1 MKSAIIGAGTY
12 GQVYFYYLKRAGIEV
27 VAFIDDN
34 REILGKEI
42 LGVPVL
48 CTTAELSVLQ
58 KKYGIEAV
66 YCPIGN
72 NDVRV
77 RILEQA
83 KAYGLKTPCFIDKS
97 AEIADGVTIGE
108 GVYILVRATVMPF
121 VKLEDYVMLSMSCN
135 IAHHS
140 VLKKGTFISTGVNF
154 GASIEAEEKSYVG
167 IGATI
172 MTGLHRLGKSCLIG
186 AGSVVVRDVPDNAV
200 MAGVPA
206 KVLKIKTN

>member
-12 GQVYFYYLKRAGIEV
+12 GQVYLSYLKRAGIDV

-34 REILGKEI
+34 KEIIGTDILGI
-42 LGVPVL
+42 PVL
-48 CTTAELSVLQ
+48 CSTAELPILQ

-83 KAYGLKTPCFIDKS
+83 KDCGLKTPSFIDKS
-97 AEIADGVTIGE
+97 AEIANDVTIGD

-135 IAHHS
+135 VAHHS

-154 GASIEAEEKSYVG
+154 GASIVAEEKSYVG

-186 AGSVVVRDVPDNAV
+186 AGSVVIKDVPEKAV
-200 MAGVPA
+200 VAGVPA
-206 KVLKIKTN
+206 RVLKIKG